1 MAKGREDYVI
11 ATRLT
16 LSGEKEFNTA
26 MKQAAETTKALNADM
41 ELAKAKFAASGN
53 ETDFLADKLRILGEQ
68 LENKKG
74 QLQMMNEQLEGMR
87 SKSAQAEEKV
97 RQLEQQ
103 LALTPQGTAE
113 WQQLKDQ
120 LDNAKLAATRTAKEL
135 KTLESAAKNTETAA
149 YKLQAEI
156 NDTTEAQEKLGRESE
171 EAGQKIE
178 DNLGDAAD
186 EVESKFKRMSKSIT
200 QDLGEIKKMQ
210 KLSIAIDLVS
220 KGKNAASQIYNF
232 ASNAAAEGM
241 KDAMAEYNIASS
253 GGDTAQAQAQMRE
266 YTAIFGDKDSAR
278 EAVANLAALNLGQDE
293 YSKAAKAIGGAAI
306 KFQDTLK
313 VESLADSL
321 QESIAT
327 GALTGNI
334 AEFFGR
340 MESETDVT
348 TEEINAGLAEAK
360 RAEAAGDEG
369 AVENAMLAYL
379 SQSGIGDYYEN
390 FKEQNA
396 DLIAA
401 ADATKSIEQTLQEIA
416 TDVAT
421 VMAPMLKDVATDI
434 LPPISD
440 AIKAIKDKL
449 WELGLDNPDTT
460 LGEKADLLAKTGI
473 NTVADAIG
481 GILDIPFKLWDLAF
495 GVGSAGAEELPEDA
509 TPNRES
515 WPTASNAFTAAN
527 EIFKDKE
534 TRDSVTSE
542 FKKGQSAYEE
552 GKEYTSLLVDKELE
566 AMKNWFE
573 QDREKYAAELEYAS
587 YELERRKE
595 RTPEQE
601 AAAKEADQ
609 AMLQLLFLLGQTD
622 SDLYKNRGGPEIK
635 QDQKPLIDPLAYTL
649 VSPTDPGGAYQQLED
664 LAAQGTETGQT
675 MMTNM
680 AAGAQESMAN
690 LEAVQQQAREM
701 VEAVWKPDINATVV
715 MGYRM
720 GAMDGPVNQN
730 LTVQLQPQ
738 PVQLDGRTLTKVLTD
753 PVNVMLSKMITK
765 N

>member
-1 MAKGREDYVI
+1 MAKGRGDYVI

-220 KGKNAASQIYNF
+220 KGANAASQVYNF
-232 ASNAAAEGM
+232 VSNAAAEGM
-241 KDAMAEYNIASS
+241 RDAMAEYNIASS
-253 GGDTAQAQAQMRE
+253 GGDTAQARAQMRE

-278 EAVANLAALNLGQDE
+278 EATANLAALNLGQDE

-321 QESIAT
+321 QESISTA
-327 GALTGNI
+327 ALTGPI
-334 AEFFGR
+334 AEFFER
-340 MESETDVT
+340 MESETGVT

-401 ADATKSIEQTLQEIA
+401 ADATKSIEQTLQELA

-421 VMAPMLKDVATDI
+421 VLAPMLQIVAEDI
-434 LPPISD
+434 LPPVAEAVKKIANWLTGEDKPKSIEEAVEKREQKKANGEEYPLTEQIADSAAAFVGD
-440 AIKAIKDKL
+440 AETMANDIKEQGLGGFIATTAEKAPTGMEIIKAL
-449 WELGLDNPDTT
+449 RS
-460 LGEKADLLAKTGI
+460 AKEETPQRE
-473 NTVADAIG
+473 DRE
-481 GILDIPFKLWDLAF
+481 
-495 GVGSAGAEELPEDA
+495 SAGQ
-509 TPNRES
+509 T
-515 WPTASNAFTAAN
+515 
-527 EIFKDKE
+527 KD
-534 TRDSVTSE
+534 
-542 FKKGQSAYEE
+542 Q
-552 GKEYTSLLVDKELE
+552 
-566 AMKNWFE
+566 
-573 QDREKYAAELEYAS
+573 Q
-587 YELERRKE
+587 
-595 RTPEQE
+595 
-601 AAAKEADQ
+601 
-609 AMLQLLFLLGQTD
+609 
-622 SDLYKNRGGPEIK
+622 
-635 QDQKPLIDPLAYTL
+635 PLIDPLAYTL
-649 VSPTDPGGAYQQLED
+649 VSPTDLGGAYQQLDD
-664 LAAQGTETGQT
+664 LAAQGAETGQT

>member
-1 MAKGREDYVI
+1 MAKGSGDYVI

-232 ASNAAAEGM
+232 ASNAAAEGVR
-241 KDAMAEYNIASS
+241 DAMAEYNIASS
-253 GGDTAQAQAQMRE
+253 GGDTAQARAQMRE

-340 MESETDVT
+340 MTSETDVT
-348 TEEINAGLAEAK
+348 TEKINAGLAEAK

-369 AVENAMLAYL
+369 AVKNAMLAYL
-379 SQSGIGDYYEN
+379 SASGIGDYYEN

-421 VMAPMLKDVATDI
+421 VLAPVLQIVAEDI
-434 LPPISD
+434 LPPIKTAIETIADVLIPPRGYSAEDRAYD
-440 AIKAIKDKL
+440 AKAIEDDYKRIYGEEEGAKKYQEMLAEQGPEEKHNDNWFINIL
-449 WELGLDNPDTT
+449 EFLG
-460 LGEKADLLAKTGI
+460 I
-473 NTVADAIG
+473 IS
-481 GILDIPFKLWDLAF
+481 
-495 GVGSAGAEELPEDA
+495 SAGGEELSANTMPDM
-509 TPNRES
+509 ES
-515 WPTASNAFTAAN
+515 WPTASNASTAA
-527 EIFKDKE
+527 
-534 TRDSVTSE
+534 
-542 FKKGQSAYEE
+542 
-552 GKEYTSLLVDKELE
+552 
-566 AMKNWFE
+566 
-573 QDREKYAAELEYAS
+573 
-587 YELERRKE
+587 
-595 RTPEQE
+595 
-601 AAAKEADQ
+601 
-609 AMLQLLFLLGQTD
+609 
-622 SDLYKNRGGPEIK
+622 PEIK
-635 QDQKPLIDPLAYTL
+635 QDPKPLIDPLAYTL
-649 VSPTDPGGAYQQLED
+649 VSPTDLGGAYQQLDD